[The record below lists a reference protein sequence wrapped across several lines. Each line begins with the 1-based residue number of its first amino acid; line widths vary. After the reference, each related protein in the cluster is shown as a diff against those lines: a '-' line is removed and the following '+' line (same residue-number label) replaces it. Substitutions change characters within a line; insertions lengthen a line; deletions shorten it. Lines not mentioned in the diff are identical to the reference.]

1 MTDIERI
8 DRPAPG
14 GNAAMAWG
22 SDIAAEMLRRLGI
35 EYIALNPGASF
46 RGFHDSLVNYLGN
59 RDPQLLLCLHEDHA
73 LAIAHGYAKAT
84 DRAMAVMLHA
94 NVGLMHGL
102 LGIFNAWCDRLP
114 VYVMGASGPAD
125 ACKRRPWIEW
135 IHASKDQG
143 ALLRHSVKWDD
154 EPRSPQALVES
165 MLRAAALMRT
175 PPRVR
180 CMSVSTS
187 GCRSSPSKPK
197 SRFHGSSDLRRPR
210 HRTHRRKR

>member
-1 MTDIERI
+1 
-8 DRPAPG
+8 
-14 GNAAMAWG
+14 MASTTAW
-22 SDIAAEMLRRLGI
+22 ST
-35 EYIALNPGASF
+35 P
-46 RGFHDSLVNYLGN
+46 LGN
-59 RDPQLLLCLHEDHA
+59 RDPQLLLYLHEDHA

-114 VYVMGASGPAD
+114 VFVMGASGPAD
-125 ACKRRPWIEW
+125 ACKRRSWIEW

-154 EPRSPQALVES
+154 EPRSPQTLVES

-175 PPRVR
+175 PP
-180 CMSVSTS
+180 MSVSTLD
-187 GCRSSPSKPK
+187 CRSSPST
-197 SRFHGSSDLRRPR
+197 RRSMR
-210 HRTHRRKR
+210 WRWENLACSTSW